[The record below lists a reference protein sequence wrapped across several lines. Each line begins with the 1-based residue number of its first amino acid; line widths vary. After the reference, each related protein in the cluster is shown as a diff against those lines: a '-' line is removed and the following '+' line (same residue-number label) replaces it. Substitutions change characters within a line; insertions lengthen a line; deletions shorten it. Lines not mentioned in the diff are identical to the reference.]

1 MSKDFSVKYY
11 QNNNLSED
19 EKQRLVEYRK
29 KCKNFLFGNFFMAV
43 MKNYFPLG
51 WLGYMF
57 F

>member
-1 MSKDFSVKYY
+1 MSKDLLVKYY
-11 QNNNLSED
+11 QNNNLPED

-29 KCKNFLFGNFFMAV
+29 KCKIFFVWKFFMAV
-43 MKNYFPLG
+43 MKNYFRLG